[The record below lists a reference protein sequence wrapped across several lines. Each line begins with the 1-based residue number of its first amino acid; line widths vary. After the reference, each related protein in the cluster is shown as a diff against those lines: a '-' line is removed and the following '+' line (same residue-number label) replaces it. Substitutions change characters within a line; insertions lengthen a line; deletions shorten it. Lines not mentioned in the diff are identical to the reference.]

1 MCFREGHVNN
11 WCCVTEEEAAL
22 PVGIG
27 ANFREEVK
35 GKRSSD
41 KWLEVL
47 SEGES
52 GRFRQE
58 SCCTD
63 ASALQIGT

>member
-1 MCFREGHVNN
+1 M
-11 WCCVTEEEAAL
+11 TEEEAAL

-41 KWLEVL
+41 KRLEVL

-58 SCCTD
+58 SCMDT
-63 ASALQIGT
+63 SALQIGT